1 MMKRLIAATF
11 VLVVVLCGC
20 GGAAVP
26 DEPSVT
32 MEGAS
37 QTDVWSSLKDISG
50 AVIDFE
56 KQNIKSLNINYA
68 LGWNFDAEG
77 YRTIRRGDTVG
88 LCTVTEAVA
97 SYHVLYEGD
106 AFYNVYG
113 KGDGLPVVICNRNDY
128 WLECNGAISGILQ
141 ISGDSIVFFP
151 YDNPGNNFL
160 LLSIRN
166 EENEAVFADTS
177 HILINGKDVQVQPIG
192 IVLNNEEDGS
202 VVSTVPGLDAGD
214 IDSPQYYDA
223 QVDFISLN
231 FSAISDGEDAEI
243 FGTRAWGSIDS
254 ARSITIRSKQ

>member
-1 MMKRLIAATF
+1 MMIRLIAATF
-11 VLVVVLCGC
+11 VLIVVLCGC

-37 QTDVWSSLKDISG
+37 QTDVWSNLTDISG

-56 KQNIKSLNINYA
+56 KQDIKSLNLNYA

-77 YRTIRRGDTVG
+77 YHTIRRGDTVG

-97 SYHVLYEGD
+97 GYHVLYEGD

-141 ISGDSIVFFP
+141 ISGGSIVFFP

-192 IVLNNEEDGS
+192 IVLSNEEDGAVIS
-202 VVSTVPGLDAGD
+202 QLPDLGAEET
-214 IDSPQYYDA
+214 DSPQYYDA
-223 QVDFISLN
+223 QVDFISMS